1 MLKYHE
7 SIMKYVIS
15 VSKAYK
21 HRGRFIKHKPNTKKH
36 WQIMYYDIDE
46 DTEELVLQSKF
57 VRFLTAWYY
66 KFHKYYKRTFYCPE
80 CENTFVNLV
89 KKKQKTSPCPYC
101 EL

>member
-1 MLKYHE
+1 MLVKYHE

-36 WQIMYYDIDE
+36 WQIMYYDVDE
-46 DTEELVLQSKF
+46 NDNLQLHSKF
-57 VRFLTAWYY
+57 VNYFQAMYY
-66 KFHKYYKRTFYCPE
+66 KLNKFHKRKFYCLE
-80 CENTFVNLV
+80 CGNGFEALV
-89 KKKQKTSPCPYC
+89 KKKQDSADCPYC